1 MLTNKTY
8 VNKMKLV
15 AFVISCSLG
24 LGLAACS
31 PSQSAENSSQD
42 VAENSSPAVKD
53 AATTARIKAALL
65 TETGLKSF
73 QITVTTVDGVVDLTG
88 TVDTQANRDKAQQ
101 VAERFS
107 GVKFVENQLVVSPS

>member
-1 MLTNKTY
+1 MLNNKT
-8 VNKMKLV
+8 KLV
-15 AFVISCSLG
+15 AFAVTCSLC

-31 PSQSAENSSQD
+31 SSRSAVNSGQD

-65 TETGLKSF
+65 TEPGLRSF
-73 QITVTTVDGVVDLTG
+73 QITVTTIDGVVDLTG

-107 GVKFVENQLVVSPS
+107 GVKFVENQLVVSPT